1 MIPPLFDQC
10 QYSMLERQNVEVDLA
25 PLYPELGTTVFGGLA
40 SGLLSGKYSS
50 DPSTWREE
58 WRLAG
63 SEDVAERAQAVERLR
78 PMATRLGGHDRLQA
92 SLLAGLPP
100 SQRWR
105 GVPGC
110 SLAQLA
116 LAWCC
121 TNRFVSTVILGA
133 TRVEQLVDNF
143 AGLAVVEKLTPD
155 VLAEIEALLDVRK
168 HRLLFF
174 TQVLNHCWG
183 AGRTRRA
190 TARMCSNG
198 AAATAPPQ
206 QSWGSTVV
214 GPGTSR
220 GSESERRPVA
230 RRL

>member
-92 SLLAGLPP
+92 ALLAGLPP
-100 SQRWR
+100 SQR
-105 GVPGC
+105 
-110 SLAQLA
+110 
-116 LAWCC
+116 
-121 TNRFVSTVILGA
+121 
-133 TRVEQLVDNF
+133 
-143 AGLAVVEKLTPD
+143 
-155 VLAEIEALLDVRK
+155 
-168 HRLLFF
+168 
-174 TQVLNHCWG
+174 
-183 AGRTRRA
+183 
-190 TARMCSNG
+190 
-198 AAATAPPQ
+198 
-206 QSWGSTVV
+206 
-214 GPGTSR
+214 
-220 GSESERRPVA
+220 
-230 RRL
+230 